1 MSGKEVL
8 TEEELIK
15 RCIAGE
21 KYCQELLYRKYASKM
36 FGVCLGYVNSHDDA
50 KDVLQD
56 AFVKIFESLKKYT
69 GEGSFEGWIR
79 RIIVNTAIDYYR
91 KALKDQKNISLDD
104 ISVIHTQASVLDK
117 IQEKE
122 LLELIHK
129 LPEGARVI
137 FNLFAI
143 EGYSHDEIAKMLNI
157 SLSTSKSQ
165 FWRAKGLLQSWINN
179 INKKEPVLRTY
190 SIK

>member
-1 MSGKEVL
+1 MQKAEL
-8 TEEELIK
+8 TEKEMIQ

-21 KYCQELLYRKYASKM
+21 KACQEMLYRKFASKM
-36 FGVCLGYVNSHDDA
+36 YGVCLGYVNSKDDA

-56 AFVKIFESLKKYT
+56 AFVKIFESLKKYS

-79 RIIVNTAIDYYR
+79 RIIVNTSIDYYR
-91 KALKDQKNISLDD
+91 KALKDQKNVRIDD
-104 ISVIHTQASVLDK
+104 VYNVQVEASALGK

-129 LPEGARVI
+129 LPEGARII
-137 FNLFAI
+137 FNLYAV
-143 EGYSHDEIAKMLNI
+143 EGYGHDEIAKMLNI

-165 FWRAKGLLQSWINN
+165 FWRAKGLLQSWINTLDN
-179 INKKEPVLRTY
+179 PEPKLESY
-190 SIK
+190 SLK

>member
-1 MSGKEVL
+1 MHKKETL
-8 TEEELIK
+8 TEDELIK
-15 RCIAGE
+15 GCITGE

-50 KDVLQD
+50 KDVMQE
-56 AFVKIFESLKKYT
+56 AFVKIFGSLKKYT

-79 RIIVNTAIDYYR
+79 RIIVNTSIDYYR
-91 KALKDQKNISLDD
+91 KALKEQKNVRIDD
-104 ISVIHTQASVLDK
+104 VYTIKTEASVLEK
-117 IQEKE
+117 IKEKE

-129 LPEGARVI
+129 LPEGARII
-137 FNLFAI
+137 FNLYAI

-165 FWRAKGLLQSWINN
+165 FWRARNLLQSWVGELF
-179 INKKEPVLRTY
+179 NKQPTLES
-190 SIK
+190 SI